1 MHIQTKPN
9 TVWHSYAK
17 VKAGISYGIIT
28 KRVDGVE
35 VLTLKNA
42 YNDRKQAKKAAN
54 IECQRLARETS
65 HAPQ

>member
-17 VKAGISYGIIT
+17 VKAGIADGIIT
-28 KRVDGVE
+28 KRVDGVA
-35 VLTLKNA
+35 VLALKNA

-54 IECQRLARETS
+54 IECQRLAREIV
-65 HAPQ
+65 